1 MKPHHR
7 KNISIGTSTAEC
19 PACRYKRTTIKGVY
33 VEHLLRSSLRVDQR
47 GRVVGE
53 RCKYSGQAAVRVVS
67 YASTR
72 EG

>member
-1 MKPHHR
+1 MKPNR
-7 KNISIGTSTAEC
+7 VKNITIGTSSCEC
-19 PACRYKRTTIKGVY
+19 PACRYKRATVKGVY
-33 VEHLLRSSLRVDQR
+33 VEHLLRSSLRVDKR

-53 RCKYSGQAAVRVVS
+53 RCKYSGEKAVRVVS